1 MSRRSASDH
10 SANGHEVS
18 HTISDASRP
27 AGETRAGQ
35 SFRPHLA
42 LVTVQILFGAWP
54 IFGKVVLR
62 SMSATSLVACRL
74 VGAAIVFA
82 FLRRRFTALLHMPRR
97 DFLLLLLCSLT
108 GVVGNQ
114 LLYVKGLSLTTVIN
128 TALLTTSIPVFVLFV
143 SILFGYDRLS
153 LKRLLG
159 IVLAA
164 AGVVYLINPARAQLT
179 PQTSAGNL
187 LIACNSLLYAVYIV
201 ISKRLFERYG
211 ALDVITWIFLVSAVL
226 TLPLGV
232 YSLSRDNLAAISWGV
247 WLMIGVIII
256 LPTVGA
262 YYLNAWA
269 LTQVSPST
277 VAIYIY
283 LQPLVAFGFAPLL
296 LGERWNS
303 RTAVA
308 TLLIFA
314 GVGLVV
320 SRGRSRAVREISEH
334 PDALAH

>member
-1 MSRRSASDH
+1 MSRR
-10 SANGHEVS
+10 
-18 HTISDASRP
+18 
-27 AGETRAGQ
+27 
-35 SFRPHLA
+35 FRPHLA

-54 IFGKVVLR
+54 IFGKIVLR
-62 SMSATSLVACRL
+62 AMSATSLVVCRL
-74 VGAAIVFA
+74 VGAAVVFA
-82 FLRRRFTALLHMPRR
+82 LLRRRFTALFRMSRE
-97 DFLLLLLCSLT
+97 DFFLLVLCSLT

-128 TALLTTSIPVFVLFV
+128 TALLTTGVPVFVLFV

-153 LKRLLG
+153 FRRLLG

-187 LIACNSLLYAVYIV
+187 LIACNSLCYAVYIV

-211 ALDVITWIFLVSAVL
+211 ALDVITWIFLLSAVL
-226 TLPLGV
+226 TLPLGI
-232 YSLSRDNLAAISWGV
+232 YSLRQDNLAAITWST
-247 WLMIGVIII
+247 WLVLAAIII

-277 VAIYIY
+277 VAVYIY

-296 LGERWNS
+296 LGEQWNS
-303 RTAVA
+303 HTGVA
-308 TLLIFA
+308 TVLIFA
-314 GVGLVV
+314 GVGLVI
-320 SRGRSRAVREISEH
+320 SRGRSKAVREISEH

>member
-1 MSRRSASDH
+1 MSRRRSERDRGSERDH
-10 SANGHEVS
+10 VS
-18 HTISDASRP
+18 HTVPVDAGVTS
-27 AGETRAGQ
+27 AAGQ
-35 SFRPHLA
+35 RFRPHLA
-42 LVTVQILFGAWP
+42 LITVQILFGAWP
-54 IFGKVVLR
+54 IFGKIVLR

-74 VGAAIVFA
+74 VGAALVFA
-82 FLRRRFTALLHMPRR
+82 LLRRSFTALFRMPRR
-97 DFLLLLLCSLT
+97 DFFLLLLCSLT

-128 TALLTTSIPVFVLFV
+128 TALLTTSVPVFVLFV

-179 PQTSAGNL
+179 SQTSLGNL
-187 LIACNSLLYAVYIV
+187 LIACNSLCYAVYIV

-226 TLPLGV
+226 TLPLGI
-232 YSLSRDNLAAISWGV
+232 YSLRQEHLAAITWSTWIVMG
-247 WLMIGVIII
+247 LIII

-277 VAIYIY
+277 VAVYIY

-296 LGERWNS
+296 LGEQGNS
-303 RTAVA
+303 RTVIAA
-308 TLLIFA
+308 ILIFA

-320 SRGRSRAVREISEH
+320 SRGRSRAVQEISEH

>member
-1 MSRRSASDH
+1 MSRRSARDRASD
-10 SANGHEVS
+10 GHEVS
-18 HTISDASRP
+18 RDTSAERRIASVTPR
-27 AGETRAGQ
+27 GQ
-35 SFRPHLA
+35 GLRPHLA

-54 IFGKVVLR
+54 IFGKIVLR

-74 VGAAIVFA
+74 IGAAIVFA
-82 FLRRRFTALLHMPRR
+82 FLQRRFTALFRMPRQ
-97 DFLLLLLCSLT
+97 DLFLLVLCSLT

-128 TALLTTSIPVFVLFV
+128 TALLSTSIPVFVLFV

-153 LKRLLG
+153 LRRLLG
-159 IVLAA
+159 IGLAV

-187 LIACNSLLYAVYIV
+187 LITCNSLLYAVYIV

-211 ALDVITWIFLVSAVL
+211 ALDVIAWIFLVSALL
-226 TLPLGV
+226 TLPLGI
-232 YSLSRDNLAAISWGV
+232 YSLRQDDLAAIGWGT
-247 WLMIGVIII
+247 WLVVGVIIV

-303 RTAVA
+303 RTAIA
-308 TLLIFA
+308 TVFIFA

>member
-1 MSRRSASDH
+1 MSRRL
-10 SANGHEVS
+10 
-18 HTISDASRP
+18 
-27 AGETRAGQ
+27 
-35 SFRPHLA
+35 RPHLA
-42 LVTVQILFGAWP
+42 LVAVQILFGAWP

-82 FLRRRFTALLHMPRR
+82 FLRRRFTPLFRMPRR
-97 DFLLLLLCSLT
+97 DFALLLLCSLT

-143 SILFGYDRLS
+143 SILFGYDRIS
-153 LKRLLG
+153 WRRLLG
-159 IVLAA
+159 IVFAA

-179 PQTSAGNL
+179 PQTSTGNL
-187 LIACNSLLYAVYIV
+187 LIACNSSIYAVYIV

-226 TLPLGV
+226 TLPFGV
-232 YSLSRDNLAAISWGV
+232 YSLSQDNLAAATWGV
-247 WLMIGVIII
+247 WLIVGVIIV

-277 VAIYIY
+277 VAVYIY

-308 TLLIFA
+308 TVFIFA